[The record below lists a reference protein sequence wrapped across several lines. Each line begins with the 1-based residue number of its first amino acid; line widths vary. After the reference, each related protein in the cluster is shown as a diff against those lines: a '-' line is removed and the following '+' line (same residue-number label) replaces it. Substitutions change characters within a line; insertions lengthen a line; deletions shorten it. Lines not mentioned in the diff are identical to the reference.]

1 MPAPLDPAELSA
13 RVAIKVRAGRKQ
25 GARAGRELEARATGA
40 RSGPAVA
47 RQEELAR
54 EELAQEAV
62 LLEEPAQEA
71 VPRAGQAVSRAEA
84 RAVVAALDR
93 RVALTRTVAVR
104 TFCIAPHR
112 VRQSVAEIA
121 RLPESSLLARAMR
134 TAIPM
139 VGERR
144 SASAHAVA
152 FAPSRNAYQVA
163 STTRRAPRVRTAE
176 RLTAAKR

>member
-1 MPAPLDPAELSA
+1 MPAPLGPAELLA

-25 GARAGRELEARATGA
+25 EARAGRELEARATGA

-47 RQEELAR
+47 PQEELAR

-62 LLEEPAQEA
+62 
-71 VPRAGQAVSRAEA
+71 PRAGQVVSRAEA

-104 TFCIAPHR
+104 TFFIAPHR
-112 VRQSVAEIA
+112 VRPSVAGIA
-121 RLPESSLLARAMR
+121 RHPESSLLARAMR
-134 TAIPM
+134 TAIPI

-144 SASAHAVA
+144 SASVHAAA
-152 FAPSRNAYQVA
+152 FAPSRNAYQVV
-163 STTRRAPRVRTAE
+163 STTHRAPRVRTAE
-176 RLTAAKR
+176 RRTAAKH